1 MPHLSDIPVCVDLN
15 DNKESNL
22 AIAKTVLNE
31 IRALIAQLINSG
43 KTGAIDL
50 RQRPRMRAETYQYLK
65 DALSSGE
72 VTAVV
77 DAAVKVEV
85 RETRYPG
92 VWWLTHLN
100 EQGAIVTEIIEITEI
115 PEILKP
121 HIADMRAGLKR
132 FDQILADFTSHEE
145 SPTTLN

>member
-85 RETRYPG
+85 RETQFPG
-92 VWWLTHLN
+92 VWWLTHYN